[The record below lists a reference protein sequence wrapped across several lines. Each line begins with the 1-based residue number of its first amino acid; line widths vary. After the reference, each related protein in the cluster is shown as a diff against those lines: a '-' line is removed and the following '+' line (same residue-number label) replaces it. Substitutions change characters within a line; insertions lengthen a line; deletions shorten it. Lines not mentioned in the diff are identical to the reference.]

1 MKCKLLR
8 LQSVVAVALCVL
20 MAISLVSCGDDD
32 DEPDSGSIVGTWL
45 LTLPESNG
53 EYWYCQYEFRPDGTF
68 WCKDWNS
75 SSPEPSYNSIGTWS
89 VANDRITLRFTDAGY
104 EPYDETYR
112 FSLDGNNLILYD
124 YENPG
129 PNVFVRR

>member
-1 MKCKLLR
+1 MENIGIANMNSDR
-8 LQSVVAVALCVL
+8 
-20 MAISLVSCGDDD
+20 MAR
-32 DEPDSGSIVGTWL
+32 SGARTGTL
-45 LTLPESNG
+45 H
-53 EYWYCQYEFRPDGTF
+53 R
-68 WCKDWNS
+68 
-75 SSPEPSYNSIGTWS
+75 PEPSYNSIGTWS

>member
-1 MKCKLLR
+1 MKYKLLR

-68 WCKDWNS
+68 RCKDWNS

-129 PNVFVRR
+129 PNVFVRK

>member
-1 MKCKLLR
+1 MKYKLLR

-32 DEPDSGSIVGTWL
+32 DEPDNGSIVGTWL

-68 WCKDWNS
+68 WSKGWNS